1 MTDLS
6 HQVKHYIMRGSLALL
21 LLGAPQMA
29 LAHSNVGG
37 ALSFVTGFLHPF
49 TGIDHLLAML
59 AVGIWGAQ
67 LGGAAL
73 WMLPVSFPLIMALG
87 AVAGILGLP
96 MLATEPGIAA
106 SVIMLGFAIASN
118 LRLPVLGATA
128 FVGIFAIFH
137 GYAHGAELPKEA
149 DVLPYCAG
157 FVLATG
163 LIHLMGIAVG
173 MLSRRL
179 GSPLLLRAGGA
190 LIAGVGVLLE
200 ARLMLAPL

>member
-1 MTDLS
+1 MRLLKMTP
-6 HQVKHYIMRGSLALL
+6 RNTTGRLALL
-21 LLGAPQMA
+21 LLAIPRLA
-29 LAHSNVGG
+29 SAHSNVGG
-37 ALSFVTGFLHPF
+37 GLSFVTGFFHPF

-59 AVGIWGAQ
+59 AVGIWGAL

-96 MLATEPGIAA
+96 MLAVEPGIVV
-106 SVIMLGFAIASN
+106 SVIVLGAAIASN
-118 LRLPVLGATA
+118 LRLPLLGATA

-137 GYAHGAELPKEA
+137 GYAHGAELPKHA

-173 MLSRRL
+173 MLSRWSW
-179 GSPLLLRAGGA
+179 GPTWLRAGGA
-190 LIAGVGVLLE
+190 AIAGVGLLLG
-200 ARLMLAPL
+200 ARLIVA